1 MISFALWWVVICGWF
16 VCLLIPYLAH
26 DYYNAAADFACV
38 INIAYHIAL
47 YRTAQAP
54 LTLSTLL
61 DSTRSIEKSVNCT

>member
-1 MISFALWWVVICGWF
+1 MISFALWLVVIFGWF

-26 DYYNAAADFACV
+26 GYYNAAADFTCV
-38 INIAYHIAL
+38 INIACHIAL

-61 DSTRSIEKSVNCT
+61 DSTRSIEKSVNCA